1 MLKNK
6 DIISNNKLP
15 GIESISDQNPTLCS
29 PYSPYVLPFYQTK
42 ETLMNPETYRAFLK
56 NGIAR
61 FRKSVTYKNYKG
73 FLMELGMD
81 RCQVHGNIIAEEMAT
96 VEMHHNML
104 NIMDI
109 ALIITEH
116 VMNIKGYISTFD
128 LVSLLKKVHTEHKVQ
143 LVMLS
148 LTPHQL
154 YHNEEDFFIHPDQ
167 CIGDWVSF
175 LEEYN
180 TGITL
185 DIARKLYF
193 YLDKSIKVGES
204 QDNDLLRLRD
214 NILYWSGMNE
224 SVRS

>member
-6 DIISNNKLP
+6 DIISNNILP
-15 GIESISDQNPTLCS
+15 GVSSEGDQNPTLCS
-29 PYSPYVLPFYQTK
+29 PYSPYQLPFYQTK
-42 ETLMNPETYRAFLK
+42 ETLMNPEVYRAFLK
-56 NGIAR
+56 NGISR
-61 FRKSVTYKNYKG
+61 FRKSTTYKNYKG
-73 FLMELGMD
+73 FLMELGLD

-116 VMNIKGYISTFD
+116 IMNTQGYISTFD
-128 LVSLLKKVHTEHKVQ
+128 LVSLLKKAHIEHKVQ

-154 YHNEEDFFIHPDQ
+154 YHNNDDFIIHPDQ
-167 CIGDWVSF
+167 CIGDWVAF
-175 LEEYN
+175 LEEYH

-185 DIARKLYF
+185 DISRKLYF
-193 YLDKSIKVGES
+193 YIDKCIKNGES
-204 QDNDLLRLRD
+204 KDGDLLNIRD
-214 NILYWSGMNE
+214 NILRWSDLNE
-224 SVRS
+224 SASM